1 MSGAGDVVVT
11 LGTTEGQ
18 SIVEPRTIRL
28 EVEGDG
34 LVATNSVT
42 GSTLRFSP
50 GILTG
55 TAAVEPTP
63 AAQAEPSEEASTG
76 QSFTFV
82 STQPAADSPALTRSL
97 TINEDGTVTLVSDYH
112 NDQPAIVEEGTWAA
126 NEDGTLTV
134 TLTGQAGGQT
144 YLAPVVITFA
154 IDGNTLS
161 AVDYDTSIYG
171 SQGLTMELEEPAAGA
186 SSETPAATA
195 APTEG
200 SDALAR
206 TYLTLGRQ
214 PNGEPILRSMAFFPD
229 GTVTFTS
236 DYYNDKPLI
245 VEDGVFTENEDATVT
260 VTLTGQNGQ
269 DYLTPDVITFAA
281 DGDALTAVEY
291 DQSKYGSN
299 GLNMQLAAG
308 VALDEKAALVTIDL
322 QAGFPLDPTF
332 VSVNAGGDLNSA
344 VIDADCAGYI
354 NTQPVVT
361 VNWTGEAELVE
372 VFFVSND
379 DPTLVIVGPDGAI
392 YCSDD
397 ANDQLLDPVIELQN
411 PMEGQY
417 RIWAGSYAR
426 GQLIPGVLV
435 MTANPDVNIGT
446 FDLGSFIQRPL
457 VPEVLEAPAPAVDM
471 ESIQAEIEAR
481 IAKTQ
486 LQKLGAPAGSVEIT
500 AEGTI
505 PLFQLELD
513 NPTCNGLVAENPDHV
528 FDWSGAAELLNVYF
542 EGDSDAT
549 LLVLGPDKSVACSDD
564 SAETGNVNPQVIVS
578 NPVAGTYAVWIG
590 RINPESPVA
599 GTLFITTDGSAVP
612 AMLEADQ

>member
-1 MSGAGDVVVT
+1 M
-11 LGTTEGQ
+11 
-18 SIVEPRTIRL
+18 
-28 EVEGDG
+28 
-34 LVATNSVT
+34 
-42 GSTLRFSP
+42 
-50 GILTG
+50 
-55 TAAVEPTP
+55 
-63 AAQAEPSEEASTG
+63 
-76 QSFTFV
+76 
-82 STQPAADSPALTRSL
+82 
-97 TINEDGTVTLVSDYH
+97 TLVSDYH
-112 NDQPAIVEEGTWAA
+112 NDQPLIVEEGTWTAK
-126 NEDGTLTV
+126 EDGTLTV
-134 TLTGQAGGQT
+134 TLTGQASGQL
-144 YLAPVVITFA
+144 YLTPVVITFA
-154 IDGNTLS
+154 IVGNTLS

-186 SSETPAATA
+186 SSETPAAAA

-245 VEDGVFTENEDATVT
+245 VEEGDWTENEDGTVT
-260 VTLTGQNGQ
+260 VTLTSQNGQ
-269 DYLTPDVITFAA
+269 DFLTPDVITFAA

-299 GLNMQLAAG
+299 GLNMQLAAD
-308 VALDEKAALVTIDL
+308 VALDEKTALVTIDL

-332 VSVNAGGDLNSA
+332 VSVNAGGDLNAA

-446 FDLGSFIQRPL
+446 FDLGSFIQRPQ
-457 VPEVLEAPAPAVDM
+457 VPEVLEAPDPVVDM
-471 ESIQAEIEAR
+471 ESIQAGIAAR
-481 IAKTQ
+481 SAKAQ
-486 LQKLGAPAGSVEIT
+486 LQKLGAPAGSVQI
-500 AEGTI
+500 AADGTI
-505 PLFQLELD
+505 PLFQLELN
-513 NPTCNGLVAENPDHV
+513 NPICNGLVNEN
-528 FDWSGAAELLNVYF
+528 FRTMSSSGRA
-542 EGDSDAT
+542 
-549 LLVLGPDKSVACSDD
+549 
-564 SAETGNVNPQVIVS
+564 
-578 NPVAGTYAVWIG
+578 
-590 RINPESPVA
+590 
-599 GTLFITTDGSAVP
+599 P
-612 AMLEADQ
+612 ARC